1 MVKVFFHRC
10 LLGACSARLLKVRSL
25 VGCADPLNGQ
35 SLGGESTGRI
45 MEFLKAPMIEDA
57 RERR

>member
-25 VGCADPLNGQ
+25 VGCADPLNRGIA
-35 SLGGESTGRI
+35 GDV
-45 MEFLKAPMIEDA
+45 DA
-57 RERR
+57 RLRGYWRVRIPTSPQAAG